1 MIENVTFE
9 EKRSLQSSTS
19 LHKELLAELKSTSS
33 YFVATSIGFVQ
44 ETPTVMVMVKLTQL
58 TRMTATMYKMMTMA
72 ATEIRMKMRT
82 LMEMT
87 SCMKVLYLNLYCLY
101 FKQAE

>member
-44 ETPTVMVMVKLTQL
+44 ETPMVKLTQL

-82 LMEMT
+82 MMEMT
-87 SCMKVLYLNLYCLY
+87 SYMKVLYLNLYCLY